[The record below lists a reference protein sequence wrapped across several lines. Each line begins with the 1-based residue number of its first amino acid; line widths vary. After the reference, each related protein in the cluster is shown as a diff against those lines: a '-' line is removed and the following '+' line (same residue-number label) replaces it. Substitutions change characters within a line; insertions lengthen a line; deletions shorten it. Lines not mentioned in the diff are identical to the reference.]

1 MHSGLP
7 NSDMHVFSQE
17 LLQRHCAAAG
27 NLQTVSQCAM
37 SNSVILQ
44 TATDTT
50 AVTSV
55 LQLVMSA

>member
-1 MHSGLP
+1 
-7 NSDMHVFSQE
+7 MHVFSQE

-44 TATDTT
+44 TATDST